1 MYALR
6 EALYISCVLYPGAR
20 ARPHGAMQGA
30 IKVDTEDF
38 SLLVRKKPPFN
49 AMLDVT
55 IIL

>member
-6 EALYISCVLYPGAR
+6 EALYISCVLYRGAR
-20 ARPHGAMQGA
+20 ARPHGAVQGFL
-30 IKVDTEDF
+30 ITEDF
-38 SLLVRKKPPFN
+38 SLLVRKKLPIN